1 MPILVIRL
9 FIVLSSVYEMEDCV
23 MDFEQNIDTEASVTP
38 TGGNKKKK
46 KQSKAQTG
54 VKNFFFN
61 IWIWFKET
69 AWIQVVL
76 VVAVVFAI
84 VISIPLIVRAA
95 TATDS
100 DENIAKDYWNKYT
113 WHLSDINAKA
123 QDTSKEYTIVMFY
136 TDDSGNQALSIKKP
150 FTDYIFDG
158 TNSFENIGMENNFYC
173 INMNY
178 DEENDDYEDDPYIT
192 TDQKTEIAVIYAQF
206 YKQVLDGQASNFID
220 VNTGNKNVSR
230 VTSGK
235 SLEGITD
242 MPTDAPIIA
251 VYKNKADLDITT
263 DMPVSLRYGFS
274 ATDASTVRK
283 EFFATISVN
292 FTYDEATNSFGD
304 VAHPNYLHYDINNP
318 NTVYDAT
325 TGTGTDNF
333 IRYKK

>member
-1 MPILVIRL
+1 
-9 FIVLSSVYEMEDCV
+9 
-23 MDFEQNIDTEASVTP
+23 MDFEQNVNTSVDVTP

-46 KQSKAQTG
+46 QQSKAEKG
-54 VKNFFFN
+54 VKNFFLN

-76 VVAVVFAI
+76 VVVLVFAI

-95 TATDS
+95 TAVES
-100 DENIAKDYWNKYT
+100 DENQAKTYWNDHDVK
-113 WHLSDINAKA
+113 LSEVNSKVK
-123 QDTSKEYTIVMFY
+123 DTSKEYTVVFFY

-150 FTDYIFDG
+150 FTDYMFSG
-158 TNSFENIGMENNFYC
+158 TNAFTNIQMKNNFYC
-173 INMNY
+173 INLNY
-178 DEENDDYEDDPYIT
+178 DENNDDYEDDPYIT
-192 TDQKTEIAVIYAQF
+192 TDDKTAIAVLYAQF

-220 VNTGNKNVSR
+220 ITTGNKNVSR

-251 VYKNKADLDITT
+251 VYKNAADLDITSA
-263 DMPVSLRYGFS
+263 MPVSLRYGFS

-292 FTYDEATNSFGD
+292 FSYNEATNSFGD
-304 VAHPNYLHYDINNP
+304 VAHPTYLNYDINNP
-318 NTVYDAT
+318 DTVYDPT
-325 TGTGTDNF
+325 TKTGTDEF